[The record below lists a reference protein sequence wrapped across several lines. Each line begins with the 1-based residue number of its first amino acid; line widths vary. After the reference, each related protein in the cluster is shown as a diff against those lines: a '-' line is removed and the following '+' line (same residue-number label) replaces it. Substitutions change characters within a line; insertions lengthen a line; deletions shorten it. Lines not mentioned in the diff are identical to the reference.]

1 MWKSYAVPLHIVE
14 QFYTKNGIPIEED
27 ASWEG
32 IDPYGLRIGDDEH
45 RYYIAK
51 GHQTL
56 NLHFD
61 REARFYGAVTFDG
74 STYYGNGRTQT
85 DDNLWVVH
93 MKNGEPG
100 GGTSP
105 ENRYLST
112 GYQCKKLVSYLS
124 SVPDANGD
132 ITVMEYS
139 FPYIRLSDLYLL
151 YAEAL
156 NECKAAPDADVYE
169 YIDRIRARS
178 GLKGVVESWNTYA
191 KGNFKSKP
199 STKEGMREIIHQERM
214 NELAF
219 EGVRFW
225 DLRRWRKAKEY
236 MNKPIRGL
244 NIAGTTTEDFY
255 RVRTI
260 YNLRFSD
267 KDYLWPIRLNVL
279 LNNNNLVQNP
289 GWN

>member
-1 MWKSYAVPLHIVE
+1 
-14 QFYTKNGIPIEED
+14 
-27 ASWEG
+27 
-32 IDPYGLRIGDDEH
+32 
-45 RYYIAK
+45 
-51 GHQTL
+51 
-56 NLHFD
+56 
-61 REARFYGAVTFDG
+61 
-74 STYYGNGRTQT
+74 
-85 DDNLWVVH
+85 

-100 GGTSP
+100 GGIAP

-112 GYQCKKLVSYLS
+112 GYQCKKLVSYLT
-124 SVPDANGD
+124 SVPDANGN
-132 ITVMEYS
+132 ISVMDYS

-156 NECKAAPDADVYE
+156 NESKVAPDADVYE

-191 KGNFKSKP
+191 KGDFKTKP
-199 STKEGMREIIHQERM
+199 STKEGKREIIHRERM

-225 DLRRWRKAKEY
+225 DLRRWKKAKEY

-255 RVRTI
+255 RVRTV
-260 YNLRFSD
+260 YNLHFSD

-279 LNNNNLVQNP
+279 LNNDNLVQNP